1 MNNLDNFISKRV
13 TYPLFVY
20 DSYSITE
27 TEESIFVK
35 YNFEIEGLSKFSPT
49 WTFPKPQDFSIEKV
63 GREFFENLVF
73 NLGMVELV
81 SYWKLTCSPYVK
93 INCGALCKE
102 QITWWKKL
110 YLNGLGEFLYT
121 NGIYE
126 YLQKEQ
132 IELMN
137 IKCDCK
143 QIKTDLNVKGLN
155 LSGNVIPVGGGKDSV
170 VTLELLKGEMK
181 NNICYIVN
189 PRGASISTAHIAG
202 YEDIFAPKRTLDKNM
217 LELNTKGFLNGHT
230 PFSAIL
236 AFSSYISAI
245 ILGKMYIVLSNEAS
259 ANEPNVE
266 GTNINHQYSKSLEFE
281 NDFRDYSRSF
291 LCKNGPEYFSML
303 RPWSEWQI
311 VKEFVKHKKYF
322 KDFKSCNVG
331 SKQDI
336 WCENCPKCLYVYIM
350 LCGHLTEVD
359 TQSIFKTNMLDNMN
373 LKDIFEGLIKPDKD
387 KPFECVGTKEEVNLS
402 LNMYLRKIKK
412 ENIPVLLEH
421 YELLPNEEY
430 IDLLEKYSRMF
441 GEANNVPEEYRALL
455 KGRQ

>member
-35 YNFEIEGLSKFSPT
+35 YNFEIEGLSKFIPT

-63 GREFFENLVF
+63 GRDFFDNLVF

-81 SYWKLTCSPYVK
+81 SYWKLTCSPNVE
-93 INCGALCKE
+93 IRCGVLCDE
-102 QITWWKKL
+102 QIKWWKKL

-132 IELMN
+132 VDLMD
-137 IKCDCK
+137 IKCDRE
-143 QIKTDLNVKGLN
+143 QIKTDLNVQGLN

-170 VTLELLKGEMK
+170 VTLELLKRHIE
-181 NNICYIVN
+181 NNVCYIVN
-189 PRGASISTAHIAG
+189 PRGASTNTAHIAG
-202 YEDIFAPKRTLDKNM
+202 YEDIYAPKRTLDKNM
-217 LELNTKGFLNGHT
+217 LELNSKGFLNGHT

-245 ILGKMYIVLSNEAS
+245 ILGKKYIVLSNEAS

-281 NDFRDYSRSF
+281 NDFRDYSRKF
-291 LCKNGPEYFSML
+291 LCQNGPEYFSML

-311 VKEFVKHKKYF
+311 VNEFVKHKKYF

-350 LCGHLTEVD
+350 LCGHLTEEE
-359 TQSIFKTNMLDNMN
+359 TKSIFKTNMLDNIS
-373 LKDIFEGLIKPDKD
+373 LKDIFEGLIKPDMD
-387 KPFECVGTKEEVNLS
+387 KPFECVGTKEEINLS

-412 ENIPVLLEH
+412 ENVPVLLKD
-421 YELLPNEEY
+421 YELMTDEEY
-430 IDLLEKYSRMF
+430 EKLIYEYTAKF
-441 GEANNVPEEYRALL
+441 DKNNNVPEKYVALL
-455 KGRQ
+455 KEV

>member
-27 TEESIFVK
+27 AEDSIFIK

-63 GREFFENLVF
+63 GRDFFENLVF

-81 SYWKLTCSPYVK
+81 SYWKLTCSPRVK
-93 INCGALCKE
+93 VNCGALNKA
-102 QITWWKKL
+102 QIKWWKKL

-126 YLQKEQ
+126 YLQKER
-132 IELMN
+132 IELMD
-137 IKCDCK
+137 IKCELE
-143 QIKTDLNVKGLN
+143 QIKTDLNVQGLN

-170 VTLELLKGEMK
+170 VTLELLKEYIE
-181 NNICYIVN
+181 NNVCYIVN
-189 PRGASISTAHIAG
+189 PRGASTNTAHIAG
-202 YEDIFAPKRTLDKNM
+202 YQDIYAPKRMLDKNM
-217 LELNTKGFLNGHT
+217 LELNSKGFLNGHT

-245 ILGKMYIVLSNEAS
+245 ILGKKYIALSNEAS

-266 GTNINHQYSKSLEFE
+266 GTNINHQYSKSIEFE
-281 NDFRDYSRSF
+281 NDFRDYSRKF
-291 LCKNGPEYFSML
+291 LCENGPEYFSML

-331 SKQDI
+331 SKQDV
-336 WCENCPKCLYVYIM
+336 WCEKCPKCLYVYIM
-350 LCGHLTEVD
+350 LCSHLSQDELK
-359 TQSIFKTNMLDNMN
+359 SIFKTDMLDNMN
-373 LKDIFEGLIKPDKD
+373 LKDIFEGLINQNKD
-387 KPFECVGTKEEVNLS
+387 KPFECVGTKEEINLS

-412 ENIPVLLEH
+412 EEVPALLES
-421 YELLPNEEY
+421 YELMPDDEYKKLFNEY
-430 IDLLEKYSRMF
+430 AGKFD
-441 GEANNVPEEYRALL
+441 EANNVPEKYVALL
-455 KGRQ
+455 KEV

>member
-20 DSYSITE
+20 DSYSIIE
-27 TEESIFVK
+27 TEDSIFVK
-35 YNFEIEGLSKFSPT
+35 YNFEIERLSKFTPT

-63 GREFFENLVF
+63 GKVFFENLVF

-81 SYWKLTCSPYVK
+81 SYWKLTCSPNVEVK
-93 INCGALCKE
+93 CGALKEE
-102 QITWWKKL
+102 QIEWWKKL

-121 NGIYE
+121 NGIYG
-126 YLQKEQ
+126 YLQKEN
-132 IELMN
+132 IDLMN

-143 QIKTDLNVKGLN
+143 HVEASFNVQDLNLAGN
-155 LSGNVIPVGGGKDSV
+155 LIPVGGGKDSV
-170 VTLELLKGEMK
+170 VTLELLKGCIK
-181 NNICYIVN
+181 NNVCYIVN
-189 PRGASISTAHIAG
+189 PRGASSSTAHIAG
-202 YEDIFAPKRTLDKNM
+202 YENIYAPKRTLDKNM
-217 LELNTKGFLNGHT
+217 LELNSKGFLNGHT

-245 ILGKMYIVLSNEAS
+245 ILGKKYIALSNEAS

-281 NDFRDYSRSF
+281 NDFRDYSRKF
-291 LCKNGPEYFSML
+291 LCQNGPEYFSML

-350 LCGHLTEVD
+350 LCGHLSVEEL
-359 TQSIFKTNMLDNMN
+359 QCIFKTNMLNNMN
-373 LKDIFEGLIKPDKD
+373 LKDIFEGLIKPDMD
-387 KPFECVGTKEEVNLS
+387 KPFECVGTKEEINLS

-412 ENIPVLLEH
+412 EDIPALLED
-421 YELLPNEEY
+421 YELMADEEY
-430 IDLLEKYSRMF
+430 EKLFNKYANNF
-441 GEANNVPEEYRALL
+441 DKNNNVPEEYVALL
-455 KGRQ
+455 KEV